1 MTLRNSCAAVE
12 SAELRVPRS
21 DILGPGEQV
30 GPVNQP
36 VYIPPIPTATVLP
49 TSSGLQSDLRCIDDR
64 IQQILSCVLPAAK
77 SSELIG
83 QDSVK
88 SAEPSALHS
97 VLRRSGPSSCPYTH
111 LRADFNSEQY
121 RRHPQTTPAS
131 DSFRGLRSDLRC
143 IDNRTRRICVVILP
157 SAESIKV
164 IGQDQSAARGV
175 ARREVVFEGQ
185 THQPVPIL
193 IPINTDDSRRFPRPT
208 PTSEFFQFCQL
219 DF

>member
-1 MTLRNSCAAVE
+1 MHRRQRVAGLFGAA
-12 SAELRVPRS
+12 
-21 DILGPGEQV
+21 
-30 GPVNQP
+30 
-36 VYIPPIPTATVLP
+36 
-49 TSSGLQSDLRCIDDR
+49 
-64 IQQILSCVLPAAK
+64 AA
-77 SSELIG
+77 
-83 QDSVK
+83 VK

-185 THQPVPIL
+185 CFGYKREGLVQG
-193 IPINTDDSRRFPRPT
+193 
-208 PTSEFFQFCQL
+208 
-219 DF
+219 